1 MTLVQSDWR
10 PKNRRFGHTETRGA
24 RARGET
30 LDTARR
36 RSSEQQEEEASPTA
50 DSAGT
55 WTSGFRPPEP

>member
-1 MTLVQSDWR
+1 M
-10 PKNRRFGHTETRGA
+10 ETRGA